1 MHTAW
6 IRWTASLATLGALA
20 LSSPALRADE
30 PPASASA
37 PAAGPALDPEA
48 ARIASVGHAM
58 KWNWVPP
65 GRSQRYG
72 HAETLVH
79 APIAQVRRLVLDF
92 ASYRQLAP
100 SITTSRVVG
109 HEPDGSTDVYIRM
122 GVMNNTI
129 QLWNVTR
136 FQPPKPMNGGEVIAG
151 QMVQGKGN
159 IDDCATVWTLHA
171 AGDDWTVLKFDFLL
185 RPGVPAPQSLLDEQM
200 RDSAMDAV
208 NSIHDRAQG
217 SKDFVPYKG

>member
-1 MHTAW
+1 MHTAL

-20 LSSPALRADE
+20 LASPVLRADE
-30 PPASASA
+30 PAPQ
-37 PAAGPALDPEA
+37 PAAAPRDAEA
-48 ARIASVGHAM
+48 SRIASAGHPL

-65 GRSQRYG
+65 GRSERFG

-79 APIAQVRRLVLDF
+79 ASVDQVRRLVLDF
-92 ASYRQLAP
+92 ANYKQLAQ

-129 QLWNVTR
+129 QFWNVTR
-136 FQPPKPMNGGEVIAG
+136 FQPPKPAPGGEIIEG
-151 QMVQGKGN
+151 QMVRGKGN
-159 IDDCATVWTLHA
+159 IDDSVTMWTLHS
-171 AGDDWTVLKFDFLL
+171 AGNDWTVLKFDVLL
-185 RPGVPAPQSLLDEQM
+185 RPGLPAPQSLIDEQL

-208 NSIHDRAQG
+208 NSVHDRAQG
-217 SKDFVPYKG
+217 SKDFVPYGR

>member
-6 IRWTASLATLGALA
+6 IRWTASIATLGALA

-30 PPASASA
+30 PAAA
-37 PAAGPALDPEA
+37 PAAAPALDPEA
-48 ARIASVGHAM
+48 ARIASVGHSM

-65 GRSQRYG
+65 GRSQRFG

-79 APIAQVRRLVLDF
+79 APIAQVRRLVQDF
-92 ASYRQLAP
+92 ANYRQLAS

-109 HEPDGSTDVYIRM
+109 HEPDGATDVYIRM

-136 FQPPKPMNGGEVIAG
+136 FQPPKSANGTEVIEG

-171 AGDDWTVLKFDFLL
+171 AGDGWTVLKFDFLL

-217 SKDFVPYKG
+217 TKDFVPYKG